1 MMGLRW
7 GKGSRGRGEGE
18 GWGGGEMAAM
28 WCGASWDDNGD
39 ECMICT
45 ILSDY
50 FLFFFSLCMIH
61 D

>member
-1 MMGLRW
+1 M
-7 GKGSRGRGEGE
+7 KERGG
-18 GWGGGEMAAM
+18 GGGEMAAM

>member
-1 MMGLRW
+1 V
-7 GKGSRGRGEGE
+7 
-18 GWGGGEMAAM
+18 GWWDEMAAM
-28 WCGASWDDNGD
+28 WCGASWDDNDD

-45 ILSDY
+45 VLSDY